1 MDRKKTGKR
10 QEVQL
15 LSRLVSK
22 STKTIVSS
30 FPDIPSL
37 AKMSKST
44 SEEINFGRGETST
57 VDVYMI
63 HTYIYILHKV
73 DPPDMGG
80 TQEGREETT
89 QEVNNGKWHKTR
101 FSHHVFLL
109 PVIVSLCHAHGN
121 DAIVEISLTFTRQ
134 AEPGGTGGILNDRE
148 IATSQV
154 EFI

>member
-1 MDRKKTGKR
+1 M
-10 QEVQL
+10 

-22 STKTIVSS
+22 LTKTIVSS

-37 AKMSKST
+37 AIMSKST
-44 SEEINFGRGETST
+44 SEEINFRRRETTT

-89 QEVNNGKWHKTR
+89 QEVINVKWHKTHFHTT
-101 FSHHVFLL
+101 FS
-109 PVIVSLCHAHGN
+109 
-121 DAIVEISLTFTRQ
+121 
-134 AEPGGTGGILNDRE
+134 
-148 IATSQV
+148 
-154 EFI
+154 